1 MLLLNDPS
9 DYSTLIKPEKVRI
22 RILPTRWSLS
32 VGPGIFDIVINK
44 EEGKFLLRNCEES
57 RCNG

>member
-9 DYSTLIKPEKVRI
+9 DYSTLINPEKVRI
-22 RILPTRWSLS
+22 RILQTRWSLS

-44 EEGKFLLRNCEES
+44 EEGKFLLRNC
-57 RCNG
+57 